1 MSRPRD
7 LDFRVGTVRSSG
19 RYTLVRRRSSV
30 DLVGTRGLFR
40 LVAVV
45 AGLAVAGGLGVS
57 SAFAAAGDI
66 GYPGKSFGTASAPTG
81 EKPESKLWF
90 NDGIWWGSMWEP
102 VKQDNQIFRLDLAT
116 QTWNDT
122 GVRLD
127 DRKSKADVL
136 WDGQKLYVASHV
148 YTSAP
153 ASGTPSRL
161 YRYSYDSVSKA
172 YSLDPGFPVTINNF
186 KLETLVIDK
195 DSTGT
200 LWATWVASGK
210 VWATHSAGSDLLW
223 VAPFALPVADNAVSS
238 DDISSLIPFG
248 GNKIGVMWSD
258 QSGAQSFHF
267 AVHADGAPD
276 SAWSAEL
283 VPGISNADDH
293 INLKTVAG
301 GRIYA
306 AVKRDTASP
315 DLLTELLVRD
325 PDGTWFGYSFGTS
338 KDSHTRPIVLV
349 DEEHGGVFMYGTGPA
364 PGTTSGQS
372 GGTIYQKGS
381 PIGSIVLQ
389 PGLGSAVIN
398 DAVSPKMNNATSTKQ
413 NVSSATGIVVLAG
426 DDTTDKYW
434 HAYRTLVPE
443 PANAQFNVPA
453 TTGGAPFAVE
463 FDDSSTAGLFG
474 PSSWLWDF
482 GDGQTSTEKDPTHV
496 YTTPGTYSVSLTV
509 SDGLTSDTETKLNFI
524 TVLPGLSF
532 APEADAFV
540 KSNSATSKYGTQPT
554 LRARLGTADSPTTY
568 RSFVRF
574 NVTGI
579 TSPIVSA
586 TLRMYVADASKDGGA
601 VALAA
606 NTWVESTVTWN
617 LQPAFIGSVLDSN
630 AVTLANSWIEW
641 DVTAAVT
648 GDGVYTFGLTSSL
661 TDAAYYV
668 SKEGGANIPELKLVL
683 GSP

>member
-1 MSRPRD
+1 MPPHED
-7 LDFRVGTVRSSG
+7 LAFRGGKVPPSG
-19 RYTLVRRRSSV
+19 RYPVIRARSSV
-30 DLVGTRGLFR
+30 NLVGIRGSFR

-45 AGLAVAGGLGVS
+45 AVLAVAGGLGAS
-57 SAFAAAGDI
+57 SAFAADGDI
-66 GYPGKSFGTASAPTG
+66 GYPGKSFGAASAPSG

-90 NDGIWWGSMWEP
+90 NDGIWWGSLWEP

-116 QTWNDT
+116 QTWTDT

-153 ASGTPSRL
+153 ATGTPSRL
-161 YRYSYDSVSKA
+161 YRYSYDSVLKR
-172 YSLDPGFPVTINNF
+172 YSLDPGFPVVINNY

-200 LWATWVASGK
+200 LWATWVAGGK

-223 VAPFALPVADNAVSS
+223 VPPFQLPLAENAVGS
-238 DDISSLIPFG
+238 DDISSLIAFG

-258 QSGAQSFHF
+258 QVTPQAFHF
-267 AVHADGAPD
+267 AAHVDGAPD
-276 SAWSAEL
+276 SAWTHEV

-306 AVKRDTASP
+306 AVKRDTSSP

-325 PDGTWFGYSFGTS
+325 PDGTWFGYAFGTS
-338 KDSHTRPIVLV
+338 ANSHTRPIVLV
-349 DEEHGGVFMYGTGPA
+349 DEQHGGVFMYGTGPA

-372 GGTIYQKGS
+372 GGTIYHKGS
-381 PIGSIVLQ
+381 AIGSIVLT

-398 DAVSPKMNNATSTKQ
+398 DAASAKMNNATSTKQ
-413 NVSSATGIVVLAG
+413 NVDSTTGIVVLAG
-426 DDTTDKYW
+426 NDTTDRYW
-434 HAYRTLVPE
+434 HAYRSLVPE
-443 PANAQFNVPA
+443 PANAAFDAPV
-453 TTGGAPFAVE
+453 TSGGAPFTVE

-474 PSSWLWDF
+474 PTSWLWDF

-496 YTTPGTYSVSLTV
+496 YATLGTYTVTLTV
-509 SDGLTSDTETKLNFI
+509 SDGVTSDSETKSNFI
-524 TVLPGLSF
+524 SVLPGASF
-532 APEADAFV
+532 APEADAYV
-540 KSNSATSKYGTQPT
+540 KSDSPTSKYGAQPT
-554 LRARLGTADSPTTY
+554 LRARLGTATSPTTY
-568 RSFVRF
+568 RSFIRF
-574 NVTGI
+574 NVTGV
-579 TSPIVSA
+579 TTPVVSA
-586 TLRMYVADASKDGGA
+586 TLRLYVADASKDGGA
-601 VALAA
+601 VALAG
-606 NTWVESTVTWN
+606 NSWVESTVNWN
-617 LQPAFIGSVLDSN
+617 LQPPFIGGVLDSN
-630 AVTLANSWIEW
+630 AVTLAGQWIEW

-648 GDGVYTFGLTSSL
+648 GNGLYTFGLTSSL

-668 SKEGGANIPELKLVL
+668 SKEGGANQPELKLVL